1 VGQKQAI
8 RDAQKERKGN
18 PMKKSLLSLVLA
30 LAMIV
35 AFIPLATVSAAPA
48 TGTIT
53 VQAPT
58 SLVLTAGDF
67 IAFQLFTVERYGTS
81 YDYKPIEP
89 QMTSFLTAANVKWA
103 GRYPTTSAAF
113 WELLDTW
120 GENPSAAGVQ
130 DKVIQLAKDIE
141 DLDGFPRFYAA
152 MDGPSNVKFSGLPF
166 GYYLVAGKGQSY
178 DPTKHDDPV
187 YSLGMLCTVDS
198 QNPDFTRKLKADAP
212 SVEKFV
218 DDSHP
223 IDPAN
228 PDWKKETDRYIG
240 DTINFKVVSRVPEM
254 IGYTAYSFILHDSMS
269 KGLSF
274 NASSVSIKLI
284 EPSPGTGV
292 VTVPAAD
299 YTVSALRA
307 TTATGEYTGGQDF
320 DITFTNIL
328 NYADKAGWTMEITY
342 NATLNKDA
350 VMAPTS
356 NPNKVRLEYSN
367 NPSSSTT
374 TKTPESEV
382 KVFTFDL
389 IIYKYNNNR
398 GKGLDFPLQGA
409 EFELR
414 KVSQTG
420 TLVVFFDMGG
430 GNYRVA
436 TPTDSPTT
444 TTLVSPANGIIHIYG
459 LDADK
464 TPGSVY
470 YLIETKP
477 PLNFNPVGA
486 KKITMI
492 HKGAGLGGSPSNTVL
507 QVDDVCG
514 ERVEIPNRSG
524 SKLPETGGAGTKIF
538 YIIGGVMAIGL
549 GAFFVISRRRKVLN
563 FKPRAQ
569 HAAMH

>member
-1 VGQKQAI
+1 
-8 RDAQKERKGN
+8 
-18 PMKKSLLSLVLA
+18 MKKLSLVLA

-35 AFIPLATVSAAPA
+35 ALLPLAAVSAAPS

-53 VQAPT
+53 IQAPA

-67 IAFQLFTVERYGTS
+67 TAFQLFTVERYGTS
-81 YDYKPIEP
+81 YDYKPMEP
-89 QMTSFLTAANVKWA
+89 QMTNFLSGANTTWA

-120 GENPSAAGVQ
+120 GENPSAPGVQ

-141 DLDGFPRFYAA
+141 FLDGFPRFTAG
-152 MDGPSNVKFSGLPF
+152 MDGTSVKFSGLPF
-166 GYYLVAGKGQSY
+166 GYYLVAGKGQSF
-178 DPTKHDDPV
+178 DPIKHDDAV

-198 QNPDFTRKLKADAP
+198 QNPDFVRKLKADAP

-228 PDWKKETDRYIG
+228 PDWQKETDRYIG
-240 DTINFKVVSRVPEM
+240 DTVNFKVVSRVPEM

-284 EPSPGTGV
+284 EPSPGTGTV
-292 VTVPAAD
+292 NVPAAD
-299 YTVSALRA
+299 FAVSALRP
-307 TTATGEYTGGQDF
+307 TTATGAEYAGGQDF

-328 NYADKAGWTMEITY
+328 NYADKAGWTIEITY

-382 KVFTFDL
+382 KVYTFDL

-398 GKGLDFPLQGA
+398 DKGLSFPLAGA
-409 EFELR
+409 EFQLH
-414 KVSQTG
+414 KATLTG
-420 TLVVFFDMGG
+420 DLVVFFDMGG

-444 TTLVSPANGIIHIYG
+444 TTLVSPASGLIHIYG

-464 TPGSVY
+464 TPGSIY
-470 YLIETKP
+470 YLVETKP
-477 PLNFNPVGA
+477 PENFNPISP

-492 HKGAGLGGSPSNTVL
+492 HKGGGLGGSPSNTVL
-507 QVDDVCG
+507 QVDDQCG
-514 ERVEIPNRSG
+514 ERVEVPNRSG
-524 SKLPETGGAGTKIF
+524 SKLPETGGAGTTMF
-538 YIIGGVMAIGL
+538 YIIGGAMAVGL
-549 GAFFVISRRRKVLN
+549 GVFFLISRRRKVLN